1 MYRFLSGDD
10 IPLIHTSS
18 RPAHGV
24 AAAFA
29 ATMIA
34 LWLPFLISL
43 AAAAA
48 FYQLALKPLYR
59 TKNLAHPNMAE
70 KKSRIDSFP
79 PNAGEIFNLGESS
92 ADTFVEEMAEKGH
105 FYSDVR

>member
-1 MYRFLSGDD
+1 MYRSLSGDD
-10 IPLIHTSS
+10 IPLVHTSS

-24 AAAFA
+24 AASFA

-34 LWLPFLISL
+34 LWLSFLISL

-70 KKSRIDSFP
+70 KGSRIDSFP
-79 PNAGEIFNLGESS
+79 PDAGEMFNLGES
-92 ADTFVEEMAEKGH
+92 AAVTFVEEMTEKGH